1 MSMEDV
7 ASDQV
12 PKRASHYNIGGEVLQ
27 TSESRH
33 RNGRCGSVSEPLYP
47 RLRVFVRNCAG
58 GGPRDDRMA
67 GGERIIQ
74 AAGLKE
80 MSLTRSL

>member
-1 MSMEDV
+1 MRMEDV

-12 PKRASHYNIGGEVLQ
+12 TKCASHYNIGGEVLQ
-27 TSESRH
+27 TGESRH

-47 RLRVFVRNCAG
+47 RLWVFVRNCAG
-58 GGPRDDRMA
+58 RVHVMIVWPEGNELSEPLV
-67 GGERIIQ
+67 E
-74 AAGLKE
+74 E